1 MRRVKLKHL
10 LILIF
15 MAFLVAGC
23 TQKVVKLK
31 MPNQNVPVKKV
42 EEDKKTVVEEF
53 ISNDS
58 VIQEEIINN
67 NGSKN
72 EITQENSEVLASSE
86 PEIKFD
92 STKANLK
99 IAFVYPSSL
108 VSKYAKNSINTVA
121 AYLTFLNANYDLVVI
136 DSQNESADSINNAF
150 NKVKEEGITKVIA
163 LYTPNAINNL
173 NTMPLNDIMVYL
185 PLIEKKDSL
194 SQNDNLIFGSISYED
209 QLKKLSYYSDGPNV
223 LFYQNTYLGN
233 KLKNSYENVVS
244 YTTARKEIKSGET
257 NFKNIVV
264 DSRLRNSSIFLNVD
278 IVKSS
283 LIMSQLRA
291 NDIYPKFIFST
302 QINFDPM
309 LMTLTQDKDRE
320 KMVLA
325 NSIEKID
332 NKLRDEILNFGGNIN
347 FEWVDYSTLVGANYL
362 VNGNNNLIP
371 TKIVENQAVYTPRLF
386 KSTEYG
392 FVEIK

>member
-1 MRRVKLKHL
+1 MRQILVL
-10 LILIF
+10 LFIVF
-15 MAFLVAGC
+15 AFLGC
-23 TQKVVKLK
+23 NQKQVVQLK
-31 MPNQNVPVKKV
+31 MPGKQAPVVQAAKPQV
-42 EEDKKTVVEEF
+42 VDEDKTTVIEEF
-53 ISNDS
+53 TPVEVFETDVKEQIM
-58 VIQEEIINN
+58 NN
-67 NGSKN
+67 SGSKN
-72 EITQENSEVLASSE
+72 EVLENDD
-86 PEIKFD
+86 KFSAID
-92 STKANLK
+92 TTKANVN
-99 IAFVYPSSL
+99 IAFVYPKNL
-108 VSKYAKNSINTVA
+108 IKYSKGSISTVGSYLSYKNIKYNLKVIELENEDYNSIENTFSNLKNSGFSDVIALFTPNSINSLSKIV
-121 AYLTFLNANYDLVVI
+121 
-136 DSQNESADSINNAF
+136 DSDF
-150 NKVKEEGITKVIA
+150 K
-163 LYTPNAINNL
+163 
-173 NTMPLNDIMVYL
+173 VYL
-185 PLIEKKDSL
+185 PLIEKKNSL
-194 SQNDNLIFGSISYED
+194 ETNDNLIFGSISYEE
-209 QLKKLSYYSDGPNV
+209 QLKKLSYYSNGDNV

>member
-1 MRRVKLKHL
+1 MKQL
-10 LILIF
+10 LTLIF
-15 MAFLVAGC
+15 MAFLLAGC

-31 MPNQNVPVKKV
+31 MPNQNMPVKKV

-67 NGSKN
+67 NGSNN
-72 EITQENSEVLASSE
+72 EITQEENSEVLASSE

-173 NTMPLNDIMVYL
+173 NTMSLNDIMVYL

-302 QINFDPM
+302 Q
-309 LMTLTQDKDRE
+309 DKDRE

>member
-1 MRRVKLKHL
+1 MKHL

-31 MPNQNVPVKKV
+31 MPNQNVQVKKV

-72 EITQENSEVLASSE
+72 EITQEENSEVLASSE

-150 NKVKEEGITKVIA
+150 NKVKEEEITKVIA

>member
-1 MRRVKLKHL
+1 MKKLVA
-10 LILIF
+10 LIF
-15 MAFLVAGC
+15 MAFLLAGC

-31 MPNQNVPVKKV
+31 MPQNVPVKKV
-42 EEDKKTVVEEF
+42 DEDKKTVVEEF

-72 EITQENSEVLASSE
+72 ELTQEDSEVLASSE

-92 STKANLK
+92 STRANLK

-136 DSQNESADSINNAF
+136 DSQNESIDSINRAF
-150 NKVKEEGITKVIA
+150 EKVKEKELTKVIA
-163 LYTPNAINNL
+163 LFTPNAINSL
-173 NTMPLNDIMVYL
+173 NSVALDDIMVYL

-194 SQNDNLIFGSISYED
+194 ATNDNLIFGSISYED

-223 LFYQNTYLGN
+223 LFYQDTYLGN
-233 KLKNSYENVVS
+233 KLRNSYENTIS
-244 YTTARKEIKSGET
+244 YTTARKEIRKDET
-257 NFKNIVV
+257 NFRSLVV

-302 QINFDPM
+302 QINFDPI

-320 KMVLA
+320 RLVLA
-325 NSIEKID
+325 NSIDKID
-332 NKLRDEILNFGGNIN
+332 PKLRDEIINFGGNIN
-347 FEWVDYSTLVGANYL
+347 FEWVDYSTLVGINYL
-362 VNGNNNLIP
+362 VNGNSSYIP
-371 TKIVENQAVYTPRLF
+371 TKIVENQAVYNPRLF
-386 KSTEYG
+386 KSTDYG

>member
-1 MRRVKLKHL
+1 MKHL

-72 EITQENSEVLASSE
+72 EITQEENSEVLASSE

-150 NKVKEEGITKVIA
+150 NKIKEEGITKVIA

-173 NTMPLNDIMVYL
+173 NTMSLNDIMVYL

-332 NKLRDEILNFGGNIN
+332 NKLRDEIVNFGGNIN

>member
-1 MRRVKLKHL
+1 MKHL

-72 EITQENSEVLASSE
+72 ELTQEEDSEVLASSE

-121 AYLTFLNANYDLVVI
+121 AYLTFLNANYDLMVI
-136 DSQNESADSINNAF
+136 DSQNESMDSINRAF
-150 NKVKEEGITKVIA
+150 EKVKEKELTKVVA
-163 LYTPNAINNL
+163 LFTPNAINSL
-173 NTMPLNDIMVYL
+173 NSVALDDIMVYL

-194 SQNDNLIFGSISYED
+194 ATNDNLIFGSISYED

-223 LFYQNTYLGN
+223 LFYQDTYLGN
-233 KLKNSYENVVS
+233 KLRNSYENTIS
-244 YTTARKEIKSGET
+244 YTTARKEIRKDET
-257 NFKNIVV
+257 NFRSLVV

-302 QINFDPM
+302 QINFDPI

-320 KMVLA
+320 RLVLA
-325 NSIEKID
+325 NSIDKID
-332 NKLRDEILNFGGNIN
+332 PKLRDEIVNFGGNIN
-347 FEWVDYSTLVGANYL
+347 FEWVDYSTLVGINYL
-362 VNGNNNLIP
+362 VNGNSSYIA
-371 TKIVENQAVYTPRLF
+371 TKIVENQAVYNPRLF
-386 KSTEYG
+386 KSTDYG

>member
-1 MRRVKLKHL
+1 MKHL

-72 EITQENSEVLASSE
+72 EITQEDNSEVLASSE

-150 NKVKEEGITKVIA
+150 NKVKEEEITKVIA

-291 NDIYPKFIFST
+291 NDIYPKFIFSA

>member
-1 MRRVKLKHL
+1 MKHL

-31 MPNQNVPVKKV
+31 MPNQNMPVKKV

-67 NGSKN
+67 NGSSN
-72 EITQENSEVLASSE
+72 EITQEDNSEVLASSE

-173 NTMPLNDIMVYL
+173 NTMALNDIMVYL

-244 YTTARKEIKSGET
+244 YTTARKEIKSSET

>member
-1 MRRVKLKHL
+1 MKQL
-10 LILIF
+10 LTLIF
-15 MAFLVAGC
+15 MAFLLAGC

-31 MPNQNVPVKKV
+31 MPNQNMPVKKV

-58 VIQEEIINN
+58 VILEEIIKN
-67 NGSKN
+67 NGSSN
-72 EITQENSEVLASSE
+72 EITQEDNSEVLASSE

>member
-1 MRRVKLKHL
+1 MKHL

-67 NGSKN
+67 NGSNN
-72 EITQENSEVLASSE
+72 EITQEENSEVLASSE

-108 VSKYAKNSINTVA
+108 VSKYAKSSINTVA

>member
-72 EITQENSEVLASSE
+72 EITQEENSEVLASSE

-121 AYLTFLNANYDLVVI
+121 AYLTFLNSNYDLVVI

-173 NTMPLNDIMVYL
+173 NTMSLNDIMVYL

-233 KLKNSYENVVS
+233 KLKNSYE
-244 YTTARKEIKSGET
+244 
-257 NFKNIVV
+257 
-264 DSRLRNSSIFLNVD
+264 
-278 IVKSS
+278 
-283 LIMSQLRA
+283 
-291 NDIYPKFIFST
+291 
-302 QINFDPM
+302 M
-309 LMTLTQDKDRE
+309 LLVIQQQE
-320 KMVLA
+320 K
-325 NSIEKID
+325 
-332 NKLRDEILNFGGNIN
+332 R
-347 FEWVDYSTLVGANYL
+347 
-362 VNGNNNLIP
+362 
-371 TKIVENQAVYTPRLF
+371 
-386 KSTEYG
+386 
-392 FVEIK
+392 

>member
-1 MRRVKLKHL
+1 
-10 LILIF
+10 
-15 MAFLVAGC
+15 MAYIIGIDGGG
-23 TQKVVKLK
+23 T
-31 MPNQNVPVKKV
+31 
-42 EEDKKTVVEEF
+42 KTSF
-53 ISNDS
+53 C
-58 VIQEEIINN
+58 
-67 NGSKN
+67 
-72 EITQENSEVLASSE
+72 L
-86 PEIKFD
+86 
-92 STKANLK
+92 
-99 IAFVYPSSL
+99 
-108 VSKYAKNSINTVA
+108 
-121 AYLTFLNANYDLVVI
+121 
-136 DSQNESADSINNAF
+136 
-150 NKVKEEGITKVIA
+150 
-163 LYTPNAINNL
+163 L
-173 NTMPLNDIMVYL
+173 NTAEKRKHYL
-185 PLIEKKDSL
+185 K
-194 SQNDNLIFGSISYED
+194 
-209 QLKKLSYYSDGPNV
+209 
-223 LFYQNTYLGN
+223 T
-233 KLKNSYENVVS
+233 
-244 YTTARKEIKSGET
+244 GET

-362 VNGNNNLIP
+362 VHGNNNLIP

>member
-72 EITQENSEVLASSE
+72 EITQEENSEVLASSE

-136 DSQNESADSINNAF
+136 DSQNESMDSINRAF
-150 NKVKEEGITKVIA
+150 EKVKEKELTKVIA
-163 LYTPNAINNL
+163 LFTPNAINSL
-173 NTMPLNDIMVYL
+173 NSVALDDIMVYL
-185 PLIEKKDSL
+185 PLIETKDS
-194 SQNDNLIFGSISYED
+194 LIFGSISYED

-223 LFYQNTYLGN
+223 LFYQDTYLGN
-233 KLKNSYENVVS
+233 KLRNSYENTIS
-244 YTTARKEIKSGET
+244 YTTARKEIRKDET
-257 NFKNIVV
+257 NFRSLVV

-291 NDIYPKFIFST
+291 NDMYPKFISST
-302 QINFDPM
+302 QINFDPI

-320 KMVLA
+320 RLVLA
-325 NSIEKID
+325 NSIDKRD
-332 NKLRDEILNFGGNIN
+332 PKLRDEIVNFVGNIN
-347 FEWVDYSTLVGANYL
+347 FEWVDYSTLVGISYL
-362 VNGNNNLIP
+362 VNGNSSYIA
-371 TKIVENQAVYTPRLF
+371 TKIVENQAVYNPRLF

>member
-1 MRRVKLKHL
+1 MKQL
-10 LILIF
+10 LTLIF
-15 MAFLVAGC
+15 MAFLLAGC

-31 MPNQNVPVKKV
+31 MPNQNMPVKKV

-67 NGSKN
+67 NGSSN
-72 EITQENSEVLASSE
+72 EITQEDNSEVLASSE

-136 DSQNESADSINNAF
+136 DSQNESTDSINNAF

-173 NTMPLNDIMVYL
+173 NTMALNDIMVYL

-320 KMVLA
+320 KMILA

-347 FEWVDYSTLVGANYL
+347 FEWVDYSTLVGTNYL